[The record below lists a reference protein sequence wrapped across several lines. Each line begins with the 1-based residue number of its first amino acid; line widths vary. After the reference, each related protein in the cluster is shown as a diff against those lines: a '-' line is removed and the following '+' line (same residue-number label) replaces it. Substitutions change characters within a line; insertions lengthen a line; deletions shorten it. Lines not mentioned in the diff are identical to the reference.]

1 MLLNFEHVS
10 KSYGDGKLLDDAS
23 FWLTPGERLGV
34 VGVNGC
40 GKSTLLKLA
49 AGVAEPDAGS
59 VSTDPNVRISY
70 LSQEPVYDAE
80 ELVID
85 YVLDR
90 QPADAREVA
99 RYEAEEILTRLGI
112 DDYSAQMSTLS
123 GGQRKRAALAQCLV
137 SPADVLI
144 LDEPTNHLDIEMID
158 WLESYVSKF
167 AGAVLFVSHDRYFLE
182 HLATRT
188 AEVSFGRLFI
198 YDGGYSSWLDGKAER
213 EEMEAASERKRQ
225 SILRRELA
233 WVLQGPCARGTKS
246 RERLERYA
254 ALKAKLPP
262 ETDGTISDVTLPAS
276 RLGKKTIELH
286 GISKAF
292 GGREL
297 IKDFDFILRRDER
310 AGIIG
315 LNGCGKSTLLNII
328 SGRLEPDSG
337 SVETGSTVKI
347 GYFSQHSDELDGT
360 QTAYEY
366 IRERGESIETSEGR
380 ISAGKLMEMFLFP
393 PVLQTRKISALS
405 GGERRRL
412 FLLGILAAAPNVLL
426 LDEPTNDLDIPTLQ
440 VLENYLQTYP
450 GAVVTV
456 SHDRYFL
463 DRVCNRVF
471 VMAAG
476 KGIREFNGGFS
487 DCEEY
492 ISSLSS
498 TLRPERAR
506 REHPAAE
513 AKSPSHQERKLRFSF
528 KEQREFETID
538 GEIAELEK
546 EIEEIGREQE
556 LNFSDYLALQ
566 ELELRRQETEA
577 KLEEKMERW
586 MYLNELAEK
595 IAQQ

>member
-49 AGVAEPDAGS
+49 AGVSEPDAGS

-450 GAVVTV
+450 GAVMTV

>member
-10 KSYGDGKLLDDAS
+10 KSYGDRKLLDNAS
-23 FWLTPGERLGV
+23 FWLTPGERMGV

-49 AGVAEPDAGS
+49 AGIVEPDAGS

-70 LSQEPVYDAE
+70 LAQDPDYDSGE
-80 ELVID
+80 KVIS

-90 QPADAREVA
+90 QPPDARDVA
-99 RYEAEEILTRLGI
+99 CYEAEEILSRLGI
-112 DDYSAQMSTLS
+112 ADCSAEMGSLS

-137 SPADVLI
+137 SPADLLI

-158 WLESYVSKF
+158 WLEKYLSRFS
-167 AGAVLFVSHDRYFLE
+167 GAVLFVSHDRYFLE

-225 SILRRELA
+225 SVLRRELI

-262 ETDGTISDVTLPAS
+262 ETDGIISDATLPAA

-286 GISKAF
+286 GISKSF
-292 GGREL
+292 GNRDIL
-297 IKDFDFILRRDER
+297 KDFDFVLRRDER

-315 LNGCGKSTLLNII
+315 LNGCGKSTLLNIM

-337 SVETGSTVKI
+337 SVETGTTVRI

-360 QTAYEY
+360 QTALEY
-366 IRERGESIETSEGR
+366 IKERGDSIETSEGR
-380 ISAGKLMEMFLFP
+380 VSAGKLMEMFLFP
-393 PVLQTRKISALS
+393 PALQARRISALS

-412 FLLGILAAAPNVLL
+412 FLLGILAGAPNVLL

-440 VLENYLQTYP
+440 ALENYLQTYP

-463 DRVCNRVF
+463 DRVCSRVF
-471 VMAAG
+471 VMAPERE
-476 KGIREFNGGFS
+476 IREFNGGFS
-487 DCEEY
+487 DSEEY

-498 TLRPERAR
+498 RQERAQR
-506 REHPAAE
+506 ASAPVT
-513 AKSPSHQERKLRFSF
+513 AKSSARQEKKLKFSF
-528 KEQREFETID
+528 KEQREYETID
-538 GEIAELEK
+538 SDIASLEQEL
-546 EIEEIGREQE
+546 EEIGKLQE
-556 LNFSDYLALQ
+556 ESCSDYLVLQ
-566 ELELRRQETEA
+566 ELELRRQEIETR
-577 KLEEKMERW
+577 LEEKMERW

-595 IAQQ
+595 IAAQ

>member
-315 LNGCGKSTLLNII
+315 LNGSGKSTLLNII

-566 ELELRRQETEA
+566 ELELRRQGTEA

>member
-34 VGVNGC
+34 VGVNGY

-297 IKDFDFILRRDER
+297 IKDFEFILRRDER

>member
-1 MLLNFEHVS
+1 MLLNFEHVT
-10 KSYGDGKLLDDAS
+10 KSYGDRRLLDDAS
-23 FWLTPGERLGV
+23 FWLTPGERMGV

-49 AGVAEPDAGS
+49 AGVTEPDSGS

-70 LSQEPVYDAE
+70 LAQDPPYDAGE
-80 ELVID
+80 EVISF
-85 YVLDR
+85 VLDR
-90 QPADAREVA
+90 QPEDARELA
-99 RYEAEEILTRLGI
+99 RYEAEEILSRLGI
-112 DDYSAQMSTLS
+112 EDCSARMGSLS
-123 GGQRKRAALAQCLV
+123 GGQRKRAALAQCLA
-137 SPADVLI
+137 SPADLLI

-158 WLESYVSKF
+158 WLEAFLSRFS
-167 AGAVLFVSHDRYFLE
+167 GAVLFVSHDRYFLE

-198 YDGGYSSWLDGKAER
+198 YEGGYSSWLDGKAER

-225 SILRRELA
+225 SILRRELI

-262 ETDGTISDVTLPAS
+262 ETDRIISDATLPAS

-286 GISKAF
+286 NVGKSF
-292 GGREL
+292 GGKT
-297 IKDFDFILRRDER
+297 IINGFDFALRRDER

-315 LNGCGKSTLLNII
+315 LNGCGKTTLLNIL

-360 QTAYEY
+360 QTALEY
-366 IRERGESIETSEGR
+366 IKERGESIETSEGR
-380 ISAGKLMEMFLFP
+380 VSAGKLMEMFLFP
-393 PVLQTRKISALS
+393 PALQSRKISALS
-405 GGERRRL
+405 GGEKRRL
-412 FLLGILAAAPNVLL
+412 FLLGILAGAPNVLL

-440 VLENYLQTYP
+440 ALENYLQTYP

-463 DRVCNRVF
+463 DRVCSRVF
-471 VMAAG
+471 VMSPG
-476 KGIREFNGGFS
+476 KAIREFNGGFS
-487 DCEEY
+487 DCADY
-492 ISSLSS
+492 IASVSSG
-498 TLRPERAR
+498 PERPRKEA
-506 REHPAAE
+506 HA
-513 AKSPSHQERKLRFSF
+513 AKSAPSHERKLKFSF
-528 KEQREFETID
+528 KEQREYETID
-538 GEIAELEK
+538 EDIAALEK
-546 EIEEIGREQE
+546 ELEEIGRLQE
-556 LNFSDYLALQ
+556 ASCSDYPVLQ

>member
-137 SPADVLI
+137 SPEDVLI

-450 GAVVTV
+450 GAVMTV

-471 VMAAG
+471 VMAPG
-476 KGIREFNGGFS
+476 NGIREFNGGFS

>member
-471 VMAAG
+471 VMAPG
-476 KGIREFNGGFS
+476 NGIREFNGGFS

-595 IAQQ
+595 IAGQ